1 MKTSTVK
8 GTNDYLPK
16 EVLLR
21 DYLQNTILETY
32 INNGFEHIITP
43 AIEAVSY
50 THLQKRLK
58 HQMKSRKQKKFQ
70 KQQNNLYQE

>member
-43 AIEAVSY
+43 AIEDAE
-50 THLQKRLK
+50 
-58 HQMKSRKQKKFQ
+58 
-70 KQQNNLYQE
+70 NLDKERRRRES